1 VSGWSSVSS
10 ASPVD
15 RGGCPA
21 QEAKVKE
28 FFPHSATTRDITV
41 RVSVTYLPEQS
52 EPSKGRW
59 FWAYHIRIE
68 NEGGRAVQL
77 VSREWVISDGRGSRH
92 EVRGEGVVGEQPVLE
107 PGASFDYVSG
117 CPLTTPTGS
126 MEGRYFMVAAD
137 GSNFEVAIPRF
148 PLIAPA
154 VTS

>member
-1 VSGWSSVSS
+1 MKESFSNST
-10 ASPVD
+10 
-15 RGGCPA
+15 
-21 QEAKVKE
+21 AK

-41 RVSVTYLPEQS
+41 RVSVSYLPEQS
-52 EPSKGRW
+52 EPAKGRW

-68 NEGGRAVQL
+68 NEGRKAVQL

-117 CPLTTPTGS
+117 CPLSTPTGA
-126 MEGRYFMVAAD
+126 MEGRYFMIGAD
-137 GSNFEVAIPRF
+137 GSSFEVTIPRF